1 MKKKSV
7 KKFSKAKEQT
17 VTESILWGGLKSL
30 TLSIVVLSVL
40 LFAGAAVAMSQND
53 PNGLCAPIG
62 YAASA
67 VTLFFSGVFAAKFCK
82 NAPIV
87 CALIS
92 GSVLALTAFGANI
105 LMGEG
110 ECGALGFLFCVFPLI
125 SVVGCLI
132 ACSKKGSKH
141 KKFKNS

>member
-7 KKFSKAKEQT
+7 KKFNKAKEQT
-17 VTESILWGGLKSL
+17 VAESILWGGLKSL

-67 VTLFFSGVFAAKFCK
+67 VTLLFSGVFAAKFCQS
-82 NAPIV
+82 APIV
-87 CALIS
+87 CAAS
-92 GSVLALTAFGANI
+92 TGSVLTLTAFGASI
-105 LMGEG
+105 LIGEG
-110 ECGALGFLFCVFPLI
+110 GSGALGFLFCAFPLI
-125 SVVGCLI
+125 SVVGCLV